1 MIAWNSG
8 VFGLKNNQVKYSVV
22 SIILRRATF
31 IYAVQYSF
39 LTMQRCDAFIY
50 VVFV

>member
-8 VFGLKNNQVKYSVV
+8 VFGLKGNQVKYSIV
-22 SIILRRATF
+22 SIILRCATF
-31 IYAVQYSF
+31 IYAVNIC
-39 LTMQRCDAFIY
+39 LMMQRHDAFIY